1 MRAVGERG
9 QVATFAVV
17 VLAVI
22 VAVIL
27 LKLLGAF

>member
-1 MRAVGERG
+1 MNEVETG
-9 QVATFAVV
+9 QVGIFAVV

-22 VAVIL
+22 CAVVL